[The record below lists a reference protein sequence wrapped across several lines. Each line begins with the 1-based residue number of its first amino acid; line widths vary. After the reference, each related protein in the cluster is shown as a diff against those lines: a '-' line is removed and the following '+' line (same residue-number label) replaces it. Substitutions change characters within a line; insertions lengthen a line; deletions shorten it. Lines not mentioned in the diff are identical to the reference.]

1 MKPDTTTTETVTLD
15 TPITRGEQTI
25 TDVTLRKPQAGEL
38 RGVSLTALLQMDV
51 DALTAV
57 VPRISAPA
65 LTQADV
71 RAMDP
76 ADLVQIG
83 GAVAGF
89 LLQKGLKPEPSP
101 VG

>member
-1 MKPDTTTTETVTLD
+1 MSNPTTETVELD
-15 TPITRGEQTI
+15 TPIKRGEQTI
-25 TDVTLRKPQAGEL
+25 TEITLRKPAAGEL

-57 VPRISAPA
+57 VPRISTPT
-65 LTQADV
+65 LTAAEV

-83 GAVAGF
+83 GGVAGF
-89 LLQKGLKPEPSP
+89 LLQKRLLEPSP
-101 VG
+101 AA

>member
-1 MKPDTTTTETVTLD
+1 MNEPITETVPLD
-15 TPITRGEQTI
+15 TPIKRGEQTI
-25 TDVTLRKPQAGEL
+25 TEITLRKPDSGGL

-57 VPRISAPA
+57 VPRISTPTLTAPE
-65 LTQADV
+65 V

-89 LLQKGLKPEPSP
+89 LLPKRLLEPSP
-101 VG
+101 AA

>member
-1 MKPDTTTTETVTLD
+1 MNTPITETVTLD
-15 TPITRGEQTI
+15 TPIKRGSEELAA
-25 TDVTLRKPQAGEL
+25 VTLRKPAAGEL
-38 RGVSLTALLQMDV
+38 RGVSLSDLLRMDV
-51 DALTAV
+51 DALVTV

-65 LTQADV
+65 LTSQDV

-101 VG
+101 GA